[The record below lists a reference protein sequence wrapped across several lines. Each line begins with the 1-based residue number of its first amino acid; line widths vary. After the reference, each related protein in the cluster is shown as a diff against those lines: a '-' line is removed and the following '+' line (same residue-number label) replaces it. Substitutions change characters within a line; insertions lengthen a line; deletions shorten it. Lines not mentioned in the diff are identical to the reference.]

1 MTYSLPKGVYAILL
15 GGILLSIIAF
25 NLDTRPKNTA
35 ELVEQVRPGTVY
47 ITNQIDA
54 TSGGAGSGFILE
66 DNMIITNNHVIEGN
80 GKLHVYSPNS
90 RKKYE
95 AKVVYTDVIADIAI
109 LRLLDWE
116 LFEKEQKPVN
126 LTLGNSDDTVEG
138 EKIVVIGN
146 PWGLT
151 WTVSEGIIS
160 AKDRRSG
167 PNPKYLDQVDAKV
180 YQGNSGGPIFNDHG
194 QVVCVSE
201 LMISGEGGSYGFCVP
216 SNLVKKI
223 IHDFNALGEVR
234 WRVINVGVGL
244 TDDGSAVILE
254 SVEPG
259 GAAGKAG
266 LKEGDKI
273 LKIFTEDNKAG
284 KKISTPDDMIT
295 ELATLHGDDET
306 IRLAI
311 DRKGEKMT
319 IDVKTNYKLSK
330 EYTPDKAK

>member
-1 MTYSLPKGVYAILL
+1 MSKKIYAVLAAPILL
-15 GGILLSIIAF
+15 AVLAY
-25 NLDTRPKNTA
+25 NLDTTPRNTA
-35 ELVEQVRPGTVY
+35 ELVEQVRPGTVL

-66 DNMIITNNHVIEGN
+66 DNMIITNHHVIDGN

-95 AKVVYTDVIADIAI
+95 AKVVYEDNIADIAI

-116 LFEKEQKPVN
+116 LFEKEQKPAN
-126 LTLGNSDDTVEG
+126 LKLGDSDETVEG
-138 EKIVVIGN
+138 EKVVVIGN

-151 WTVSEGIIS
+151 WTVSEGIVS
-160 AKDRRSG
+160 GKNRRAG
-167 PNPKYLDQVDAKV
+167 PNPKYLDQVDAKIF
-180 YQGNSGGPIFNDHG
+180 QGNSGGPIFNDHG
-194 QVVCVSE
+194 EVVCVSE
-201 LMISGEGGSYGFCVP
+201 MIVSGEGGSYGFCIP

-223 IHDFNALGEVR
+223 IHDFNVYKEVR
-234 WRVINVGVGL
+234 WRVINVGIGL
-244 TDDGSAVILE
+244 TDDGSGVILE
-254 SVEPG
+254 SVEPD
-259 GAAGKAG
+259 GAGGKAG
-266 LKEGDKI
+266 LKEGDKV
-273 LKIFTEDNKAG
+273 LTIFTEDNKTG
-284 KKISTPDDMIT
+284 KKISTPDDLIT
-295 ELATLHGDDET
+295 QLATLHGDDET

>member
-1 MTYSLPKGVYAILL
+1 MNKKIYAVLAAPILL
-15 GGILLSIIAF
+15 AVLAY
-25 NLDTRPKNTA
+25 NLDTTPRNTV
-35 ELVEQVRPGTVY
+35 ELVEQVKPGTVL

-54 TSGGAGSGFILE
+54 TSGGSGSGFILE
-66 DNMIITNNHVIEGN
+66 DNMIITNHHVIDGN
-80 GKLHVYSPNS
+80 GKISVYSPNS

-95 AKVVYTDVIADIAI
+95 AKVVYQDKIVDLAI

-126 LTLGNSDDTVEG
+126 LKLGNSDETSEG

-151 WTVSEGIIS
+151 WSVSEGILS
-160 AKDRRSG
+160 AKSRRSG

-180 YQGNSGGPIFNDHG
+180 YQGNSGGPIFNENG

-201 LMISGEGGSYGFCVP
+201 IMLSGEGGSYGFCIP
-216 SNLVKKI
+216 SNLVKKV
-223 IHDFNALGEVR
+223 IHDFNVLGEVR
-234 WRVINVGVGL
+234 WRVINVAVGL
-244 TDDGSAVILE
+244 TDDGSNVILE

-273 LKIFTEDNKAG
+273 LTIFTEDNRTG
-284 KKISTPDDMIT
+284 KKIVTPDDMIT
-295 ELATLHGDDET
+295 ELATLHGDDED
-306 IRLAI
+306 IRVAI
-311 DRKGEKMT
+311 DRNGEKMM
-319 IDVKTNYKLSK
+319 IDVKTNYKLSS
-330 EYTPDKAK
+330 EYTPDKAR